1 MLMRKSITEFSSSTS
16 LHINK
21 PQHAFEPLFRKNS
34 SANLAFKNHKNC
46 KLSAQRL
53 NNTRLVAKNVKLKRN
68 LVVCS
73 SVEPGPPTPSG
84 PPSSPLSWILGIV
97 IAIVIPFIGQK
108 WAPLLKNKFE
118 TALNK
123 VEDVVETVEEVAK
136 NVEKVAED
144 IADDLPAGGQ
154 LRKAVDFIEN
164 WAERTAR
171 DADLVDD
178 FIDKV
183 QGEEEKVEESKVEEK
198 DEDKDKEPAQKVTE
212 SETKK

>member
-1 MLMRKSITEFSSSTS
+1 MSEFSSCTT
-16 LHINK
+16 LHISK
-21 PQHAFEPLFRKNS
+21 PHHAFEPLFRQNS
-34 SANLAFKNHKNC
+34 SANLAFKNHKNRT
-46 KLSAQRL
+46 LSAQCL
-53 NNTRLVAKNVKLKRN
+53 NNTRLVANNVKFKRN

-118 TALNK
+118 TALQK
-123 VEDVVETVEEVAK
+123 AEDVVEAVEKVAE

-164 WAERTAR
+164 WAERTAK

-178 FIDKV
+178 FIDKIV
-183 QGEEEKVEESKVEEK
+183 QAIDDSFDASVAWIHIASQLLKYGMEK
-198 DEDKDKEPAQKVTE
+198 
-212 SETKK
+212 